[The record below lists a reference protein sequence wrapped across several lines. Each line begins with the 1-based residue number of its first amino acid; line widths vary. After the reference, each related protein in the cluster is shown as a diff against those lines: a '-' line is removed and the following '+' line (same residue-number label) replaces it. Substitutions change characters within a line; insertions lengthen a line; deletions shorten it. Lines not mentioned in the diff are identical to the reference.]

1 MRLVIAIAIGFAA
14 AAAAYALKLPL
25 RFGAHPF
32 WADQALL
39 WGAAIGAILA
49 LITSRTHYSL
59 RVLSFTTLTAGAY
72 AVAHIGKM
80 RFAASYAENAFAG
93 QMWFFGWH
101 AVCIFAMA
109 TIVTTAYR
117 PRRGA

>member
-1 MRLVIAIAIGFAA
+1 
-14 AAAAYALKLPL
+14 
-25 RFGAHPF
+25 
-32 WADQALL
+32 
-39 WGAAIGAILA
+39 
-49 LITSRTHYSL
+49 
-59 RVLSFTTLTAGAY
+59 
-72 AVAHIGKM
+72 M